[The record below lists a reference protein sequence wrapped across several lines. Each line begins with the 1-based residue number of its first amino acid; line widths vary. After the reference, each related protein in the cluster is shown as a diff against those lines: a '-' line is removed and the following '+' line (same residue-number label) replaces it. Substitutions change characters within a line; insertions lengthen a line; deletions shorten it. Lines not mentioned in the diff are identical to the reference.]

1 MISPKLIRWGGL
13 AAAIGGLLWALFPLG
28 EVFVST
34 HDTQPGTPAHLA
46 AEAVDWLMAV
56 VPLLLLIVGL
66 AALHTLHRRDYGR
79 LGHAGFFVCFAGL
92 ALMFV
97 GNGVEVA
104 SLTFS
109 GSESDV
115 GHTFFLLGFLA
126 LLIGCV
132 PLGIAI
138 VRPRRD
144 FSWRIG
150 GLLLVAALPLG
161 ILFGSVG
168 GIISPETDL
177 GFWAAITVPY
187 GVAWTLLGY
196 ALFSEG
202 SASLE
207 QATPVG

>member
-1 MISPKLIRWGGL
+1 MISPRLIRCGGL

-28 EVFVST
+28 EVIVST

-56 VPLLLLIVGL
+56 VPLLLLIVGQ

-79 LGHAGFFVCFAGL
+79 LGNAGFLLSLVAL
-92 ALMFV
+92 SLMFV
-97 GNGVEVA
+97 GNGWEIA
-104 SLTFS
+104 SITFRGS
-109 GSESDV
+109 GSDV
-115 GHTFFLLGFLA
+115 GHSVFLAGFLLLLMGSALFGF
-126 LLIGCV
+126 
-132 PLGIAI
+132 AI
-138 VRPRRD
+138 VRTQRD
-144 FSWRIG
+144 LSWRIG

-168 GIISPETDL
+168 GVISPETDL

-187 GVAWTLLGY
+187 GVAWALLGY

-207 QATPVG
+207 QATPAG